1 MNKPSIAIDF
11 GRKALDSA
19 DIDPDEREFI
29 SGFFKYAWLIDA
41 LAALA
46 VMHCGH
52 LIKDEK
58 YGRAIVSMLEWAN
71 TTDFF
76 HEELSQGIRRR
87 FVTIMVMTAAQ
98 ILREQ
103 DAITRN

>member
-1 MNKPSIAIDF
+1 MNKASIAIDF

-19 DIDPDEREFI
+19 DIDPDEKELI

-46 VMHCGH
+46 LTHCGH

-58 YGRAIVSMLEWAN
+58 YGRAIASMLDWAN
-71 TTDFF
+71 ATDFF
-76 HEELSQGIRRR
+76 HEELSQEVRSR
-87 FVTIMVMTAAQ
+87 FMTIMVMTAAQ